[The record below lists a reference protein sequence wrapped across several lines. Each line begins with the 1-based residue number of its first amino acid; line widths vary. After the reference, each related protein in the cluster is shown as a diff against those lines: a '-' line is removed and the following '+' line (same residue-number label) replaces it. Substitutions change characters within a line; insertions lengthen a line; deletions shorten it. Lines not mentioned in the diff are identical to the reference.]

1 MIFWPVNFPWI
12 SWNGVLKRSNFKL
25 STICQVFWF
34 SVPNCVKKALLSL
47 LKGNFDILFVETI
60 LTNIC
65 LCILDW
71 SSNLRNGV
79 LFNEILMLFE
89 FCWNFRGTA
98 LRGLLLTN
106 MCLYLVIS
114 PIGINYLAIFGLM
127 VWTSMRMTK
136 VSKRPLWKSLP
147 FLSSNNI
154 DFESFLALTFLWN
167 NFLNFELNEFFLR
180 LL

>member
-1 MIFWPVNFPWI
+1 MIFWPGNFPWI
-12 SWNGVLKRSNFKL
+12 SWKGVLKNFNFKL

-47 LKGNFDILFVETI
+47 LKGNFEILFVERV

-65 LCILDW
+65 LYILDW

-79 LFNEILMLFE
+79 LLNEILMFFE
-89 FCWNFRGTA
+89 FRWNFRGTA
-98 LRGLLLTN
+98 LHGLLLTN
-106 MCLYLVIS
+106 MCLYLVLS
-114 PIGINYLAIFGLM
+114 PIGINYHAIFGLM

-136 VSKRPLWKSLP
+136 ISGPLWKSLP
-147 FLSSNNI
+147 FLNSHNI
-154 DFESFLALTFLWN
+154 DFESFLALTFRWI
-167 NFLNFELNEFFLR
+167 NFLNFELSEFFLR